1 MTFTKLSTFGVNRVN
16 GVFGNGV
23 TCMYSAMV
31 NMELFEW
38 IACMIYRVS
47 GNIKHFRY

>member
-1 MTFTKLSTFGVNRVN
+1 
-16 GVFGNGV
+16 
-23 TCMYSAMV
+23 MYSAMV

-47 GNIKHFRY
+47 GNIKHFRYWTHTWGQWVTV